1 MTDKSVDF
9 SFAGAQVPSRMF
21 KAGQIIFGEGETGN
35 ELFVIQSGKVELRLG
50 NRLLERIDENGIFGE
65 MALIDS
71 QPRSA
76 TAVAITDVTLVPVT
90 EKNFLFLIS
99 HTPFFALKVM
109 RVMAGRLRATT
120 KKMDEPRLTG
130 PR

>member
-1 MTDKSVDF
+1 MTDSSVDL
-9 SFAGAQVPSRMF
+9 SFAGAQVPSRTF
-21 KAGQIIFGEGETGN
+21 KAGQIIFGQGETGN
-35 ELFVIQSGKVELRLG
+35 ELFVIQSGKVELRLA
-50 NRLLERIDENGIFGE
+50 NRPLERIDENGVFGE

-90 EKNFLFLIS
+90 EKQFLFLIS
-99 HTPFFALKVM
+99 HTPFFALRVM

-120 KKMDEPRLTG
+120 KKMDEPRL
-130 PR
+130 PS

>member
-1 MTDKSVDF
+1 MTDNSVDL
-9 SFAGAQVPSRMF
+9 SFAGAQVPSRSF
-21 KAGQIIFGEGETGN
+21 KAGQIIFGQGESGN

-50 NRLLERIDENGIFGE
+50 NRLLESIDENGVFGE

-90 EKNFLFLIS
+90 EKQFLFLIS
-99 HTPFFALKVM
+99 HTPFFALRVM
-109 RVMAGRLRATT
+109 RVMAGRLRTT
-120 KKMDEPRLTG
+120 TRKMEEPRQS
-130 PR
+130 